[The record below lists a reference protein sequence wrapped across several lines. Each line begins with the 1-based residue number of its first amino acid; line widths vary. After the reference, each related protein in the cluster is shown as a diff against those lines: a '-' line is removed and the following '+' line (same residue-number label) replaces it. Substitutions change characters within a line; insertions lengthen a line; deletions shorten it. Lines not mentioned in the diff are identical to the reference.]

1 MKMKRH
7 KCVDS
12 MFCSD
17 FFFALSTR
25 LSIPLFASAISGDF
39 FGTAAVF
46 VAAAIFPLCI
56 SYEMEKNSAF
66 VRIVVVV
73 VFFHATIFHLSHEIG
88 MSAKPKSH
96 RINFTRDEYK

>member
-1 MKMKRH
+1 
-7 KCVDS
+7 

-25 LSIPLFASAISGDF
+25 LSIPLFAVSSSAISGDF
-39 FGTAAVF
+39 FGTAAVL
-46 VAAAIFPLCI
+46 VAAAIFPLYI

-88 MSAKPKSH
+88 MSTKPKSH

>member
-17 FFFALSTR
+17 FFLLSTR
-25 LSIPLFASAISGDF
+25 LSIPLFAFSSSAISGDF

-46 VAAAIFPLCI
+46 VAAAAISLLYI
-56 SYEMEKNSAF
+56 SYEMEKNLLLFESLSSS
-66 VRIVVVV
+66 
-73 VFFHATIFHLSHEIG
+73 FFHATIFHLSHEIG
-88 MSAKPKSH
+88 MNTKPKSH
-96 RINFTRDEYK
+96 RTNFYSR